1 MEPPLSVAG
10 GAVTLAIA
18 AEPDAVLGCDATAAE
33 PGAVTCT
40 ATAEPGE
47 MYEGTPT
54 AAGLFVLL
62 LGTAGL
68 PLLGRFFFLPD
79 FLLGTAALLR
89 RIDCDPKRGLR
100 IPPGF
105 RGRPSENIEER

>member
-18 AEPDAVLGCDATAAE
+18 AEPDAVLCCGATAAE
-33 PGAVTCT
+33 PGAITCA
-40 ATAEPGE
+40 ATAEPGARL
-47 MYEGTPT
+47 EGTPT
-54 AAGLFVLL
+54 AAGLFVFLT
-62 LGTAGL
+62 GTAGL

-89 RIDCDPKRGLR
+89 RIDCDPNRGLR

-105 RGRPSENIEER
+105 RGRPSENIEDR

>member
-33 PGAVTCT
+33 PGAVTCV

-47 MYEGTPT
+47 LYEGTPT
-54 AAGLFVLL
+54 AAGLFILL

-68 PLLGRFFFLPD
+68 PLPEA
-79 FLLGTAALLR
+79 FLLLSRLLAR
-89 RIDCDPKRGLR
+89 Y
-100 IPPGF
+100 
-105 RGRPSENIEER
+105 SSSAS

>member
-18 AEPDAVLGCDATAAE
+18 AEPDAVLGRDATAAE
-33 PGAVTCT
+33 PGAVTRV
-40 ATAEPGE
+40 ATAESGE

-54 AAGLFVLL
+54 AAGLFLFFD
-62 LGTAGL
+62 TAGL

-79 FLLGTAALLR
+79 FLLGTAAFLR
-89 RIDCDPKRGLR
+89 RIDCDPKLGLR

-105 RGRPSENIEER
+105 RGRPSENIDER